1 MELLRTAKKVGNSA
15 GVLLPRKLLGA
26 EVKIIVL
33 SRQTNLKKIALKRL
47 FNHLSE
53 VLGVYIISKSP
64 AEILAVSS
72 NVRKVIEEN
81 DIKLTILPLKTLKI
95 MLKTDSLLRDKLF
108 SSEVILNKLLLAS
121 LKEESYNR
129 VITLEI
135 RFIY

>member
-121 LKEESYNR
+121 LKEES
-129 VITLEI
+129 
-135 RFIY
+135 